1 MKCLR
6 YTFFLILL
14 FPLTVG
20 AAAWLQSKGDSL
32 IIGNAQIYN
41 SCQYWN
47 NQGQL
52 KKGPCFNQFAI
63 APYYEYGFMKK
74 LTLILNPTFNSFS
87 QSSQSV
93 PFNFENVFIGAR
105 YELWQKDWDTLSI
118 QFVEN
123 IPIRRGQFGNPA
135 TPTAVYAIIN
145 RLSYLD
151 ARVLY
156 GTGGT
161 FDKDNYN
168 TWYADAE
175 LAYQPNFSGGAGE
188 TRINF
193 MLGWK
198 TQNSRLVFELQELNA
213 ITSHNPSRSNL
224 PSYNLCTAMADI
236 IYWYKPNV
244 AAFQLGLQQDF
255 YGTNIG
261 MGTAPFLSLWWKFN

>member
-1 MKCLR
+1 MEFLR
-6 YTFFLILL
+6 YITFLVLF
-14 FPLTVG
+14 FPLTAI
-20 AAAWLQSKGDSL
+20 AAAWLQPQGKSL
-32 IIGNAQIYN
+32 IIGNVQHYN
-41 SCQYWN
+41 SCHYWN
-47 NQGQL
+47 KQGQL
-52 KKGPCFNQFAI
+52 KRGPCFNQFAVS
-63 APYYEYGFMKK
+63 PYYEYGFLER

-87 QSSQSV
+87 QSNQSV
-93 PFNFENVFIGAR
+93 PFNFENFFVGAR
-105 YELWQKDWDTLSI
+105 YALWKNDWDALSI
-118 QFVEN
+118 QLVEN
-123 IPIRRGQFGNPA
+123 VPIRRGQFGNPA

-175 LAYQPNFSGGAGE
+175 LAYQPNFSGGADE

-198 TQNSRLVFELQELNA
+198 TQNGRLVFELQELNA
-213 ITSHNPSRSNL
+213 ITSNNPSSSNK
-224 PSYNLCTAMADI
+224 PSYNLCTAIVDI

-261 MGTAPFLSLWWKFN
+261 RGTAPFLALWWKFN